1 MHRCFRRLPPKRTEV
16 TVKRAT
22 QIRLI
27 AIAVLATVLIAV
39 PAVALAVTATTSP
52 LTMTTS
58 VATRSVSPTA
68 PYALDFTLPTE
79 SKAGCMVCHGDK
91 NLTRLKDGKTIN
103 YYIDAEK
110 IGKSTHAN
118 QFCVSCHLDFAYK
131 APHTTADWQSTAK
144 LACKNCHNDQFL
156 AFGKGAHRR
165 AIDATGTAAKL
176 EATKP
181 LCGDCHGSHDIM
193 RLKETSEGV
202 AAVGKAELHARGYEV
217 CGRCHQDYWNS
228 YNDYYHGA
236 AYKAGAKDAPACWD
250 CHGWHDIYPS
260 KDVRSKVNAAQLVE
274 TCSTGDGCHQQHGT
288 ASDEFIKA
296 SASMIHGKQK
306 ARTENPVLVFLKR
319 ITDAVGGLFGG
330 SSK

>member
-1 MHRCFRRLPPKRTEV
+1 
-16 TVKRAT
+16 VKRAT
-22 QIRLI
+22 RIRRI
-27 AIAVLATVLIAV
+27 GAAVLVGALLVAAPALAAPATVAA
-39 PAVALAVTATTSP
+39 PTAMTS
-52 LTMTTS
+52 TA
-58 VATRSVSPTA
+58 ATRSVSSTA

-91 NLTRLKDGKTIN
+91 NLTRLKGGKTIS
-103 YYIDAEK
+103 YYIDAETV
-110 IGKSTHAN
+110 GKSSHAN

-131 APHTTADWQSTAK
+131 APHTNSDWQSTAK

-165 AIDATGTAAKL
+165 AIDATGTAAKV

-193 RLKETSEGV
+193 RLKESTEGV
-202 AAVGKAELHARGYEV
+202 APPGKAELHARGYEV
-217 CGRCHQDYWNS
+217 CGRCHQEYWNS

-250 CHGWHDIYPS
+250 CHGWHDILPS
-260 KDVRSKVNAAQLVE
+260 KDPRSKVNAAHLVE
-274 TCSTGDGCHQQHGT
+274 TCSTGTGCHQQHGT

-296 SASMIHGKQK
+296 SAAMIHGKQK
-306 ARTENPVLVFLKR
+306 VRAENPLLVLMKR
-319 ITDAVGGLFGG
+319 ITDAIGGLFGG